1 MIVKIMKPADSV
13 FSVLGYNENKV
24 EGEDAVLVAWYNMD
38 SDSEES
44 IPETFAHRERIARSE
59 GRQSFH
65 MVISPA
71 EGEDFDDTRMKEYAR
86 RLMDGLGYGEQ
97 PYVLYRHE
105 DTAHVH
111 WHVVATRVRENGCKV
126 HDSYSSRR
134 CRAIAENL
142 QEEFGYVYG
151 RRPGPKMNRFGV
163 AQFDPDCPDKLSAM
177 RELFSRALEYR
188 FTSYT
193 QFEQIL
199 RVHGLAVRER
209 TGLGTKLV
217 LQGLDETGKACTPEF
232 TEKQL
237 GMRLYSL
244 YSARAKEGLK
254 TFRDWKGNSERVSG
268 LLAEPLRYA
277 ASQQQLRRFAR
288 QHKVDFTLRR
298 NPDTHRI
305 SGGDFIDHETKCAFS
320 LSDFDRKSGLDLSAV
335 READE
340 ERWHQ
345 DETHDNG
352 PHVTIGDLLAG
363 LSTGTSR
370 SREKDMKDDPRK
382 RRKGRRM

>member
-38 SDSEES
+38 SDTEES

-71 EGEDFDDTRMKEYAR
+71 EGEDFDDTRMKEYVR

-142 QEEFGYVYG
+142 VFVVAEDGEHAVG
-151 RRPGPKMNRFGV
+151 RLH
-163 AQFDPDCPDKLSAM
+163 D
-177 RELFSRALEYR
+177 
-188 FTSYT
+188 
-193 QFEQIL
+193 
-199 RVHGLAVRER
+199 
-209 TGLGTKLV
+209 
-217 LQGLDETGKACTPEF
+217 LDYHIP
-232 TEKQL
+232 
-237 GMRLYSL
+237 
-244 YSARAKEGLK
+244 
-254 TFRDWKGNSERVSG
+254 FR
-268 LLAEPLRYA
+268 
-277 ASQQQLRRFAR
+277 
-288 QHKVDFTLRR
+288 
-298 NPDTHRI
+298 
-305 SGGDFIDHETKCAFS
+305 
-320 LSDFDRKSGLDLSAV
+320 
-335 READE
+335 
-340 ERWHQ
+340 
-345 DETHDNG
+345 
-352 PHVTIGDLLAG
+352 
-363 LSTGTSR
+363 
-370 SREKDMKDDPRK
+370 
-382 RRKGRRM
+382 